1 MVRRSQ
7 ALDPELYILHRI
19 SLDACNDTRFS
30 SLPLLAPSLL
40 PTAFSQFSRFS
51 GLLVQEK
58 SCNPRALSRSIWRSE
73 STAWFFRPFHPCQ
86 NYDSM
91 EQSTPILE
99 KRQTTDNLELP
110 PGTSRELFPPVSFHH
125 KSLTVGI
132 IEWTEL
138 DFTSAALRCSMYA
151 ESTEIHPECAHEKT
165 GIRRVPKFDAGE
177 LAKERKEVTAD
188 ISPQLEA
195 LFLSRTSDARRN
207 HFFAGRRDSRYEY
220 A

>member
-1 MVRRSQ
+1 MTLDFRRFLFWRHLFFPPRFHSFLAFQ
-7 ALDPELYILHRI
+7 AFSSRRNPVIPELY
-19 SLDACNDTRFS
+19 LD
-30 SLPLLAPSLL
+30 L
-40 PTAFSQFSRFS
+40 S
-51 GLLVQEK
+51 GEVKVL
-58 SCNPRALSRSIWRSE
+58 RG
-73 STAWFFRPFHPCQ
+73 FFRPFHPCQ